1 MSDDNGDGD
10 EACGDAAEERRA
22 DDAERRAAGGEQ

>member
-10 EACGDAAEERRA
+10 AAHDDAAEEWRA
-22 DDAERRAAGGEQ
+22 DDADRRAAGEQ

>member
-10 EACGDAAEERRA
+10 AACGDAAEERRA